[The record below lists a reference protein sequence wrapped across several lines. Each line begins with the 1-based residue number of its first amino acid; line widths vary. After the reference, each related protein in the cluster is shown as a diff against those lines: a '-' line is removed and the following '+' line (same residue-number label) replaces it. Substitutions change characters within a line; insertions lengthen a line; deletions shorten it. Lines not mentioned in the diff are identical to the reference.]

1 MKTTDYP
8 ALVARHRKYFRS
20 GTTRS
25 VEWRERQLNALRA
38 MMTDR
43 AEDFYASLWTD
54 LRRNRTDADLTDVKY
69 MNSEA
74 DHALSHLRDWMKP
87 APVSTP
93 PQLAPSNAQVRFD
106 PLGVGLI
113 IGTWNYP
120 VMLTLSPLI
129 AAISGGN
136 AAVIKPS
143 EVSVATADV
152 LARLVPEYLDR
163 DAFSVVLGG
172 VSETTALLQE
182 QWDHIFFTGGTTV
195 AKVIM
200 TAAAAQ
206 VTPVVLELGGKSP
219 TIVHSSAD
227 LRVAA
232 RRITQGRW
240 NNAGQTC
247 TAPDYVLV
255 FKDVARPFLEQLK
268 KAMLQ
273 FYGRDAQK
281 SPDYGRIINT
291 RHFDRLTA
299 LLASGKVYQGGQT
312 DRSDKF
318 IAPTVLVNV
327 SADSPVMQDEI
338 FGPILP
344 VLEVD
349 SLEQVINFVNARPSP
364 LGLYLFAEDQS
375 VTEQILSKTTSGDAV
390 VNDCTIHPL
399 IPDLPF
405 GGVGNSGMGKYHGEW
420 GFRAYTNARGV
431 LNHSTRIDPDLR
443 YPPYSRNKQLDAIAV
458 VDGV

>member
-1 MKTTDYP
+1 MNITDFP
-8 ALVARHRKYFRS
+8 ALVSRHRNYFRT
-20 GTTRS
+20 GATRS
-25 VEWRERQLNALRA
+25 VEWRESQLKALSA
-38 MMTDR
+38 MIKDR

-69 MNSEA
+69 FIGEV
-74 DHALSHLRDWMKP
+74 DHALAHLRDWMKP
-87 APVSTP
+87 APISTP
-93 PQLAPSNAQVRFD
+93 PMLAPSDAQVRFD

-143 EVSVATADV
+143 DVSVATSDV

-172 VSETTALLQE
+172 APETTSLLQQ

-219 TIVHSSAD
+219 AIVDSSAE

-232 RRITQGRW
+232 RRITHGRW

-255 FKDVARPFLEQLK
+255 FKDVATPFLEQLK
-268 KAMLQ
+268 KAMLE
-273 FYGRDAQK
+273 FYGGDPQK
-281 SPDYGRIINT
+281 SPDYGRIIST

-299 LLASGKVYQGGQT
+299 LLSSGTVYHGGQHDRT
-312 DRSDKF
+312 DRF
-318 IAPTVLVNV
+318 IAPTVLVDV
-327 SADSPVMQDEI
+327 SPDSPVMQDEI

-349 SLEQVINFVNARPSP
+349 NVEQVINFINARPSP
-364 LGLYLFAEDQS
+364 LGLYLFAEDQRMA
-375 VTEQILSKTTSGDAV
+375 EQILNATTSGDAV
-390 VNDCTIHPL
+390 VNDCTVHPL
-399 IPDLPF
+399 VPDLPF

-431 LNHSTRIDPDLR
+431 LNHSTKVDPDVR
-443 YPPYSRNKQLDAIAV
+443 YPPYNRNKLASEIAASS
-458 VDGV
+458 